1 VPFTRD
7 RYAGA
12 LIVLCVIMGAP
23 PVDAGRTS
31 AWAQDMKIEAAIS
44 TEGGVG
50 FFPGLARERRIDVK
64 ALGAAGLARLAKLVE
79 ESDFFK
85 HADPAEPQKGADMRT
100 HTITITIDG
109 KSRTLRIPEPI
120 TNAGLAA
127 LVDFL
132 REHAQ

>member
-1 VPFTRD
+1 
-7 RYAGA
+7 
-12 LIVLCVIMGAP
+12 MGAP
-23 PVDAGRTS
+23 AVDAVRTQ
-31 AWAQDMKIEAAIS
+31 ARAQDMKIEAAIS

-50 FFPGLARERRIDVK
+50 FFPGLARERRIDLK
-64 ALGAAGLARLAKLVE
+64 ALGAAGLARLVKLVE
-79 ESDFFK
+79 ECDFFK

-100 HTITITIDG
+100 HTITIAIDG

-120 TNAGLAA
+120 KDSALGA

>member
-1 VPFTRD
+1 VAHWNCCF
-7 RYAGA
+7 GA
-12 LIVLCVIMGAP
+12 LAVWFVITCVPMI
-23 PVDAGRTS
+23 DAERTS
-31 AWAQDMKIEAAIS
+31 ARAQDMNIEAKIS

-79 ESDFFK
+79 ESGFFH
-85 HADPAEPQKGADMRT
+85 HADPGEPPKGADMRT

-109 KSRTLRIPEPI
+109 KSKTLRIPEPI
-120 TNAGLAA
+120 KDSGLAA
-127 LVDFL
+127 LIDFL